1 MILSSLWRRIL
12 GMSDKPKIV
21 DALGAYQASNILGTV
36 SQSGG
41 IPTGAI
47 IERGSNANG
56 DYVKYADGTAFCWNS
71 GISVG
76 PTSSASGNVFSGAS
90 VTAVTF
96 PITFSALGGVCCTPN
111 FSNRWIGGAS
121 SVSTTGFSTLPF
133 SSTSSATN
141 VSISY
146 VAFGRWF

>member
-41 IPTGAI
+41 IPTEAI

-56 DYVKYADGTAFCWNS
+56 DYVKYAAGTDFCWN
-71 GISVG
+71 
-76 PTSSASGNVFSGAS
+76 
-90 VTAVTF
+90 
-96 PITFSALGGVCCTPN
+96 
-111 FSNRWIGGAS
+111 
-121 SVSTTGFSTLPF
+121 
-133 SSTSSATN
+133 
-141 VSISY
+141 
-146 VAFGRWF
+146 